1 MRFLQPSSNKST
13 MSPKITKLIQEGD
26 DLKASL
32 DTVETNLQDMEKL
45 SSPPPHS
52 EFMRLV
58 FTPYDEQT
66 KSLKKLNDR
75 YRKVKLEGLWPVIDV
90 DIKEIFCLFFDIEES
105 DVNLSK
111 YETRRGKVYIRIWD
125 LLVKWDGKWAV
136 EERKW
141 WERK

>member
-13 MSPKITKLIQEGD
+13 MSPKITKLIREGD
-26 DLKASL
+26 DLKTSL
-32 DTVETNLQDMEKL
+32 DTVEANLQDMEKL

-58 FTPYDEQT
+58 FTPYDEQK

-75 YRKVKLEGLWPVIDV
+75 YRQVKLEGLWPVIDV
-90 DIKEIFCLFFDIEES
+90 DVKEFFCLFLDVEES
-105 DVNLSK
+105 DENLSK
-111 YETRRGKVYIRIWD
+111 YETRRGEIYIRIWD
-125 LLVKWDGKWAV
+125 FQVKWDGKWAV
-136 EERKW
+136 EEKKW